1 MDFISQTTAKIMLPD
16 AAARLAAGQRLLTRK
31 VVFTNGVFDLIH
43 PGHLTYLA
51 QARSLGDFLVVGLN
65 ADSSVRRLKGPTRP
79 VMNEE
84 ARALLLASLACVD
97 VVVLFATETPL
108 DLITTI
114 RPDLLVKGGDY
125 QPDRIVGA
133 AEVRADGGE
142 VRVLPFIDGQSSTAI
157 IDRLQ
162 K

>member
-1 MDFISQTTAKIMLPD
+1 MDFSALTTAKIMS
-16 AAARLAAGQRLLTRK
+16 AETAARLAAGRRLLDRR

-65 ADSSVRRLKGPTRP
+65 ADSSVRELKGLARP
-79 VMNEE
+79 IMDQD

-97 VVVLFATETPL
+97 AVVLFESETPL

-114 RPDLLVKGGDY
+114 QPDILVKGGDY
-125 QPDRIVGA
+125 EPDRIVGA
-133 AEVRADGGE
+133 AEVRATGGE
-142 VRVLPFIDGQSSTAI
+142 VRVLPFVEGYSSTAI
-157 IDRLQ
+157 IERLQ
-162 K
+162 R